1 MPVITELYYSFY
13 GPAMSASPAVVL
25 IHGAGSNRLYWP
37 AEIRRMPG
45 LRVYA
50 IDLPGHGKS
59 SHLSGCQNI
68 GEYAGYLVNWM
79 DAMGLEQV
87 LLIGHSMGSGIALA
101 LAIQQPEYVSG
112 VALIGSA
119 ARLEVNPELLALA
132 SNPQTFPEAVRTI
145 IKWSFSPSA
154 SLRLVE
160 LASQRML
167 EGRPDVL
174 YMDLLAC
181 NCYDSTESLGKV
193 QSPALLICGEG
204 DKMTPLHRSLHLA
217 GALPAARLEI
227 IPQAGHMVV
236 LEKPKRV
243 AEALGR
249 FAASIVGQAEKER
262 GNVLG
267 N

>member
-13 GPAMSASPAVVL
+13 GPARSASPAIVL

-37 AEIRRMPG
+37 AEIRRMLG

-59 SHLSGCQNI
+59 SHLSGCQSI
-68 GEYAGYLVNWM
+68 EEYTGYLMNWM

-101 LAIQQPEYVSG
+101 LATQQPEYVSG
-112 VALIGSA
+112 IVLIGSA
-119 ARLEVNPELLALA
+119 ARLEVNPELLILA
-132 SNPQTFPEAVRTI
+132 SDPQTFPKAVRTI

-154 SLRLVE
+154 SPRLVE

-167 EGRPDVL
+167 EGKPDVL
-174 YMDLLAC
+174 YGDLLAC
-181 NCYDSTESLGKV
+181 NSYDITEFLSNV
-193 QSPALLICGEG
+193 QPPTLLICGEG

-217 GALPAARLEI
+217 DSLPAARLEI
-227 IPQAGHMVV
+227 IPQAGHMVI
-236 LEKPKRV
+236 LEKPKVV